1 MALDILR
8 QRVPATICA
17 KCRKPLAA
25 GDRVVMAMIVQ
36 GVGRNPSTKSIE
48 AMIGDEFELVHAD
61 CRDTSLSGK
70 LIVT

>member
-1 MALDILR
+1 MPIDILR
-8 QRVPATICA
+8 QRVPATTCA
-17 KCRKPLAA
+17 RCRKPLAA

-36 GVGRNPSTKSIE
+36 GVGRNPSTKGIE

-61 CRDTSLSGK
+61 CQDTSLDGK